1 MLNLSSNFVII
12 ALSLVAIIIIFW
24 GYNRAKPYG
33 EIGILAWLQSLTLMT
48 PWLIFF
54 ALLTFGIYVNLIGV
68 IFLLVLSAGAYIYL
82 GSLIRNKAKEQIKSS
97 IDNIFKSN
105 LASKSDEDT
114 NKNNLTEKTPENEN
128 NNVNNNSSL
137 DKPQIEKTENN
148 QYTPVK
154 ITQLEPQFNPIS
166 DEDVKEIKTI
176 FGIDTFF
183 AIDTIPYQEG
193 VIFRGNLRGET
204 EYTHRHLTEKLT
216 AKFGD
221 KYRLFL
227 VETPEEKPVV
237 IILPST
243 NDPKPLTL
251 AQKNL
256 ALVLLLATIF
266 TSMEAIA
273 LLLGFDLV
281 GNWDRYPEVL
291 PLTGGLWFILLAHEI
306 AHGIMGEK
314 RGVKISLPFFLP
326 SLQIGSFGAITRI
339 ESLIPNRSVLF
350 DIAFAGPAASFVVSL
365 GILLL
370 GFTLSAPNS
379 SFEIPTTFF
388 RGSILVGGLAK
399 LFFQSG
405 LEADAI
411 GVHPFTILGWLGL
424 VITAINL
431 LPAGQLDGGR
441 MIQAIYGRKT
451 CRRTTIGTLIIL
463 GIVSIFNPVNSLPF
477 YWAIIIL
484 FLQRDLERPS
494 LNELTEPDDT
504 RAGWGLL
511 LIFLSLTTLIPI
523 TPSLATRFGI
533 GI

>member
-1 MLNLSSNFVII
+1 MLNLSGNFVII
-12 ALSLVAIIIIFW
+12 VVSLVALTIIIW

-33 EIGILAWLQSLTLMT
+33 EIGILAWLQSLVLMT

-68 IFLLVLSAGAYIYL
+68 IFLLVLSAGVYIYL
-82 GSLIRNKAKEQIKSS
+82 GNLMRNKAKEQIKSN
-97 IDNIFKSN
+97 IDNLFQSN
-105 LASKSDEDT
+105 LINKSDSENSE
-114 NKNNLTEKTPENEN
+114 NKEGNTLEN
-128 NNVNNNSSL
+128 NSFSL
-137 DKPQIEKTENN
+137 DKKEEEKKDNSN
-148 QYTPVK
+148 FSPVK
-154 ITQLEPQFNPIS
+154 ITQLVPDFNPIKE
-166 DEDVKEIKTI
+166 EDLKEIKTI
-176 FGIDTFF
+176 FGVDTFF

-193 VIFRGNLRGET
+193 VIFKGNLRGDA
-204 EYTHRHLTEKLT
+204 EYAHRHLTEKLT

-237 IILPST
+237 IVLPST

-273 LLLGFDLV
+273 FLLGFDLV
-281 GNWDRYPEVL
+281 GNWERYGEVL
-291 PLTGGLWFILLAHEI
+291 PLTGGLWLILLAQEI
-306 AHGIMGEK
+306 AHRIMGEK
-314 RGVKISLPFFLP
+314 RGVKVSLPFFLP
-326 SLQIGSFGAITRI
+326 SLQIGSFGAITRF

-350 DIAFAGPAASFVVSL
+350 DIAFAGPAASFLISL
-365 GILLL
+365 GMLLAGL
-370 GFTLSAPNS
+370 TLSTSNS
-379 SFEIPTTFF
+379 TFEIPTTFF

-399 LFFQSG
+399 MFFSSR
-405 LEADAI
+405 LEANTIA
-411 GVHPFTILGWLGL
+411 VNPLTILGWLGL

-441 MIQAIYGRKT
+441 IIQAIYGRKT
-451 CRRTTIGTLIIL
+451 CRRTTVGTLIIL
-463 GIVSIFNPVNSLPF
+463 GIVSIFNPINSLPF

>member
-1 MLNLSSNFVII
+1 MLNLSDNIVTI
-12 ALSLVAIIIIFW
+12 AVSLVAAIIIIW

-33 EIGILAWLQSLTLMT
+33 EIGILAWLQSLALMT

-54 ALLTFGIYVNLIGV
+54 VLLTFGIYVNLIGV

-82 GSLIRNKAKEQIKSS
+82 GSLIRNKAKEQIKSN
-97 IDNIFKSN
+97 IDNIFKSS
-105 LASKSDEDT
+105 LSTKSEPENNDEQEGKKSE
-114 NKNNLTEKTPENEN
+114 NSNNISLDEKPLTEAEN
-128 NNVNNNSSL
+128 NR
-137 DKPQIEKTENN
+137 
-148 QYTPVK
+148 YTPLK
-154 ITQLEPQFNPIS
+154 ITQLEPNFNPIQE
-166 DEDVKEIKTI
+166 EDLKEIKGI
-176 FGIDTFF
+176 FGVDTFF

-193 VIFRGNLRGET
+193 VIFKGNLRGEAD
-204 EYTHRHLTEKLT
+204 YTHRHLTEKLT

-243 NDPKPLTL
+243 NDPKPLSL

-266 TSMEAIA
+266 TSLEAIA

-281 GNWDRYPEVL
+281 GHWERYTEVL
-291 PLTGGLWFILLAHEI
+291 PLAGCLWLILLAHEI
-306 AHGIMGEK
+306 AHRIVGEK
-314 RGVKISLPFFLP
+314 RGVKVSLPFFLP
-326 SLQIGSFGAITRI
+326 SLQIGSFGAITRF

-370 GFTLSAPNS
+370 GFILSAPNS

-388 RGSILVGGLAK
+388 RGSILVGALAK
-399 LFFQSG
+399 LFLQSG
-405 LEADAI
+405 LEADTI

-451 CRRTTIGTLIIL
+451 CRRTTVGTLIIL
-463 GIVSIFNPVNSLPF
+463 GIVSIFNPINSLPF

>member
-1 MLNLSSNFVII
+1 MLNLSGNFVII
-12 ALSLVAIIIIFW
+12 VVSLVALTIIIW

-33 EIGILAWLQSLTLMT
+33 EIGILAWLQSLALMT

-54 ALLTFGIYVNLIGV
+54 ALLTFGIYVKLIGV
-68 IFLLVLSAGAYIYL
+68 ILLLVLSAGVYIYL
-82 GSLIRNKAKEQIKSS
+82 GNLIRNKAKEQIKSN
-97 IDNIFKSN
+97 IDNLFKSN
-105 LASKSDEDT
+105 LVTKSDSDNSE
-114 NKNNLTEKTPENEN
+114 NKEANTLEN
-128 NNVNNNSSL
+128 NRFSVDHKEEEKKDNS
-137 DKPQIEKTENN
+137 NFN
-148 QYTPVK
+148 PVK
-154 ITQLEPQFNPIS
+154 ITQLVQDFNPIKE
-166 DEDVKEIKTI
+166 EDLKEIKTI
-176 FGIDTFF
+176 FGVDTFF

-193 VIFRGNLRGET
+193 VIFKGNLRGDA

-216 AKFGD
+216 AKFDD

-237 IILPST
+237 IVLPST

-256 ALVLLLATIF
+256 ALVLFLATIF

-273 LLLGFDLV
+273 FLLGFDLV
-281 GNWDRYPEVL
+281 GSWDRYPEVL
-291 PLTGGLWFILLAHEI
+291 PLTGGLWLILLSHEI
-306 AHGIMGEK
+306 AHRIMGEK
-314 RGVKISLPFFLP
+314 RGVKVSLPFFLP
-326 SLQIGSFGAITRI
+326 SLQIGSFGAITRF

-365 GILLL
+365 GILLI
-370 GFTLSAPNS
+370 GFTLSTPNS
-379 SFEIPTTFF
+379 TFEIPTTFF
-388 RGSILVGGLAK
+388 RGSMLVGGLAK
-399 LFFQSG
+399 LFFQSA

-411 GVHPFTILGWLGL
+411 AVHPFTILGWLGL

-441 MIQAIYGRKT
+441 IIQAIYGRKT
-451 CRRTTIGTLIIL
+451 CRRTTVGTLIIL